1 MWKIPPFLLGHFP
14 RGTMGFPHLLLCLP
28 QFAISSPLSDEFFRG
43 SCVLAQDSVG
53 GTAAGSQVSAKPP
66 SEVSRNGGST
76 FLDDNGKSQT
86 KIDDLGIPWDIYILG
101 KPELKVPL
109 GKFRG
114 I

>member
-1 MWKIPPFLLGHFP
+1 
-14 RGTMGFPHLLLCLP
+14 MGFPHLLLCLP

-86 KIDDLGIPWDIYILG
+86 KIDDLGIPWDSYILG